1 MAYESSKS
9 STKNQAAKAGTSAK
23 SSAKLAATSGDTKSG
38 MPTMSGSE
46 VAFQECDAIEADIAA
61 LKVAY
66 EFYFMGNER
75 LPPTRAYEDL
85 KKRLERLKNSFIRNT
100 AAKFRVQAIATKFAT
115 YERLWQRTLQEIENG
130 TYKRDVAKAK
140 RRTQKQAGSDRP
152 KTLGAIELPDEDFDV
167 EEVKPSKVPS
177 VAPLVPTVEPVPFR
191 GGAPSVAP
199 LVPSVAP
206 LVPSVAP
213 VAGTPARGTAIPSIP
228 SVAPV
233 APRVAPMVPP
243 VAPAVPPVAPAVPR
257 VAPVPSVAP
266 AVPPVAPAVPRVAP
280 AVPPVAAAARP
291 PAAKPAA
298 ARPPVAAG
306 GGGLSED
313 KLKSVYDAYVSA
325 KRQNKEDTSKMSYDS
340 VAATLRKQV
349 PELMKQHNAKSV
361 EFKVVIKDGKAV
373 LKAVPK

>member
-1 MAYESSKS
+1 MAYESS
-9 STKNQAAKAGTSAK
+9 TKNQTAKAGVSTK

-38 MPTMSGSE
+38 MPAKSGSE
-46 VAFQECDAIEADIAA
+46 VAFQECDAIEADLAA
-61 LKVAY
+61 LKVTY

-75 LPPTRAYEDL
+75 TPPTRAYEDL
-85 KKRLERLKNSFIRNT
+85 KKRLERLKASFVRNT

-115 YERLWQRTLQEIENG
+115 YERLWQRTMQEIENG

-140 RRTQKQAGSDRP
+140 RRTQKAPEKSRTQGP
-152 KTLGAIELPDEDFDV
+152 IELPDEDFDV
-167 EEVKPSKVPS
+167 EEVKPTALPS
-177 VAPLVPTVEPVPFR
+177 VAPVEPVPFR
-191 GGAPSVAP
+191 GGGVPSVAPLVPSVAP

-213 VAGTPARGTAIPSIP
+213 VARGTAIPSIP

-257 VAPVPSVAP
+257 VAP
-266 AVPPVAPAVPRVAP
+266 AVPPVS
-280 AVPPVAAAARP
+280 PVAARP

-298 ARPPVAAG
+298 PRPPSAG
-306 GGGLSED
+306 SGGLSED
-313 KLKSVYDAYVSA
+313 KLKSVYDAYVAA

-349 PELMKQHNAKSV
+349 PELMKQHGAKSV

>member
-38 MPTMSGSE
+38 MPTKSGSE

-61 LKVAY
+61 LKVSY

-85 KKRLERLKNSFIRNT
+85 KKRLERLKNSFVRNT
-100 AAKFRVQAIATKFAT
+100 AAKFRVQAIATKFGT

-140 RRTQKQAGSDRP
+140 RRTQQKPAADKSRN
-152 KTLGAIELPDEDFDV
+152 TGAFEIPDEGFEV
-167 EEVKPSKVPS
+167 EEVKPSVVPS
-177 VAPLVPTVEPVPFR
+177 VAPVKPVEPVPFR
-191 GGAPSVAP
+191 GGVPTVAP

-213 VAGTPARGTAIPSIP
+213 LIPPVAPVAGTPARGTGIP
-228 SVAPV
+228 SVPSV
-233 APRVAPMVPP
+233 APRVAPV
-243 VAPAVPPVAPAVPR
+243 
-257 VAPVPSVAP
+257 
-266 AVPPVAPAVPRVAP
+266 VPPVAPAVPRVAP
-280 AVPPVAAAARP
+280 AVPPVAARP

-298 ARPPVAAG
+298 ARPPVAASG
-306 GGGLSED
+306 GGIPDD
-313 KLKSVYDAYVSA
+313 KMKSLYDAYVTA
-325 KRQNKEDTSKMSYDS
+325 RRQNKEDTSKMSYDS
-340 VAATLRKQV
+340 VAATLRKKV
-349 PELMKQHNAKSV
+349 PELMKQHGGKSV
-361 EFKVVIKDGKAV
+361 EFKVVIQDGKTV
-373 LKAVPK
+373 LKPVIK

>member
-9 STKNQAAKAGTSAK
+9 STKNQALKAGTSAK

-85 KKRLERLKNSFIRNT
+85 KKRLERLKTSFIRNT

-130 TYKRDVAKAK
+130 TYKRDVAKVK

-177 VAPLVPTVEPVPFR
+177 IAPLVPPVEPVPFR
-191 GGAPSVAP
+191 GGVPSVAP

-206 LVPSVAP
+206 LVPPVAP

-233 APRVAPMVPP
+233 APRVAPV
-243 VAPAVPPVAPAVPR
+243 
-257 VAPVPSVAP
+257 
-266 AVPPVAPAVPRVAP
+266 VPPVAPAVPRVAP
-280 AVPPVAAAARP
+280 AVPPVAAR
-291 PAAKPAA
+291 PAAKPAG
-298 ARPPVAAG
+298 ARPPVAAS
-306 GGGLSED
+306 GGGLSDD
-313 KLKSVYDAYVSA
+313 KLKSVYDAYVAA
-325 KRQNKEDTSKMSYDS
+325 KRQNKEDTSKMNYDS
-340 VAATLRKQV
+340 IAATLRKQV
-349 PELMKQHNAKSV
+349 PELMKQHNARSV

>member
-9 STKNQAAKAGTSAK
+9 STKNQALKAGTSAK

-177 VAPLVPTVEPVPFR
+177 VAPLVPPVEPVPFR
-191 GGAPSVAP
+191 GGVPSVAP

-213 VAGTPARGTAIPSIP
+213 VTGTPARGTAIPSIP

-233 APRVAPMVPP
+233 APRVAPLVPP
-243 VAPAVPPVAPAVPR
+243 
-257 VAPVPSVAP
+257 VAP

-280 AVPPVAAAARP
+280 AVPPVSPVARP
-291 PAAKPAA
+291 PAAAARPAA
-298 ARPPVAAG
+298 ARPPVAAS
-306 GGGLSED
+306 GGGLSDD
-313 KLKSVYDAYVSA
+313 KLKSVYDAYVAA
-325 KRQNKEDTSKMSYDS
+325 KRQNKEDTSKMNYDS
-340 VAATLRKQV
+340 IAATLRKQV

>member
-9 STKNQAAKAGTSAK
+9 STKNQAVKAGTSAK
-23 SSAKLAATSGDTKSG
+23 SSAKLAATSGGDTKSG
-38 MPTMSGSE
+38 MPSKSGSE
-46 VAFQECDAIEADIAA
+46 VAFQECDAIEADMAA

-85 KKRLERLKNSFIRNT
+85 KKRLERLKNSFVRNT
-100 AAKFRVQAIATKFAT
+100 AAKFRVQAIATKFGT

-130 TYKRDVAKAK
+130 TYKRDVAKAR

-152 KTLGAIELPDEDFDV
+152 RTLGAIELPDEDFDV
-167 EEVKPSKVPS
+167 EEVKPSSVPS
-177 VAPLVPTVEPVPFR
+177 VAPVEPVPFR
-191 GGAPSVAP
+191 GGMPSVAP

-206 LVPSVAP
+206 LVPSVAPLVPP

-233 APRVAPMVPP
+233 APRVAPLVPP
-243 VAPAVPPVAPAVPR
+243 VAP
-257 VAPVPSVAP
+257 S
-266 AVPPVAPAVPRVAP
+266 VPRVAP
-280 AVPPVAAAARP
+280 AVPPVAAARP
-291 PAAKPAA
+291 PTAKPAA
-298 ARPPVAAG
+298 PRPPVAAS
-306 GGGLSED
+306 GGGLSDD
-313 KLKSVYDAYVSA
+313 KLKSVYDAYVTA

-340 VAATLRKQV
+340 IAATLRKQV

>member
-9 STKNQAAKAGTSAK
+9 STKNQALKAGTSAK
-23 SSAKLAATSGDTKSG
+23 SSAKLAAASGDTKSG

-85 KKRLERLKNSFIRNT
+85 KKRLERLKTSFIRNT

-140 RRTQKQAGSDRP
+140 RRSAKQAGSDRP
-152 KTLGAIELPDEDFDV
+152 KTLGPIELPDEDFEV

-177 VAPLVPTVEPVPFR
+177 VAPLVPPMEPVPFR
-191 GGAPSVAP
+191 GAPSVAP

-213 VAGTPARGTAIPSIP
+213 VAGTPARGPAVPSIP

-233 APRVAPMVPP
+233 APRVAPL
-243 VAPAVPPVAPAVPR
+243 VPPVAPAVPR

-280 AVPPVAAAARP
+280 AVPPVAPAAARP
-291 PAAKPAA
+291 PAARPAAA

-306 GGGLSED
+306 GAGLSED
-313 KLKSVYDAYVSA
+313 KLKSVYDAYVAA